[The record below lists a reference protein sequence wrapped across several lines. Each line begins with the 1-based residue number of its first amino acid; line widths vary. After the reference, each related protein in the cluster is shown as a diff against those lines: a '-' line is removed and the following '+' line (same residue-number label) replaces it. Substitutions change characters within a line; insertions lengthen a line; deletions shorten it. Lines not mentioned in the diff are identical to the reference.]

1 MHHIEA
7 GSFFINYI
15 LILERGVDFPEDM
28 PEAELER
35 FGELFETD
43 IGAAGRLA
51 GKWFA
56 RMGEP
61 PSRQETVQYAV
72 EVYARI
78 QAARAAMN

>member
-15 LILERGVDFPEDM
+15 LILERGVDFPEDL

-61 PSRQETVQYAV
+61 RHDRKQSSMRWRFMPAYRRQGL
-72 EVYARI
+72 R
-78 QAARAAMN
+78 